1 MYITDFQVK
10 DIMVKLGRYY
20 ELLLSNISGC
30 VIFWLGNISGFE
42 YSRQSSSKRSKI
54 IQKLHMTSQ
63 FSNYRYSKT
72 SMIPHALIIIYH
84 TGIEILHI
92 YSALVLNFTKSHEI
106 NLEFHNFKDEESFTY
121 IHKKAMSIIN
131 KDTVKVIVWVE

>member
-1 MYITDFQVK
+1 MGIS
-10 DIMVKLGRYY
+10 LG
-20 ELLLSNISGC
+20 LNIADK
-30 VIFWLGNISGFE
+30 VAV
-42 YSRQSSSKRSKI
+42 KRSKI

-84 TGIEILHI
+84 TGIETLHI

-106 NLEFHNFKDEESFTY
+106 NLEFHSFKDEESFT
-121 IHKKAMSIIN
+121 
-131 KDTVKVIVWVE
+131 